1 MTKTWKKRI
10 QHKFFPLF
18 WSKIAIYLYIRIW
31 IQRPHWIRIQ
41 SGSGSAA
48 LQVTEDIEN
57 EQGHKSNILDN
68 WGITWNNLLFSKKDY
83 SKFIAILVGFVPL
96 KSCDFL
102 GSRNKKNH
110 LPRTW
115 HRFPSIRFLII
126 NADPDH
132 INVESGSETLVKSAV
147 FPPKPK
153 NRNFDA
159 TVRRTVS
166 NLPYCCTHPDSW
178 GQRKWL

>member
-1 MTKTWKKRI
+1 MTKNWRKRI
-10 QHKFFPLF
+10 QHKFFHLF
-18 WSKIAIYLYIRIW
+18 WSKMAYIAYLYIRIW
-31 IQRPHWIRIQ
+31 IQRPHWIRIP

-102 GSRNKKNH
+102 GSRNKKTICRG
-110 LPRTW
+110 LEIGFPGSDSLLSMRIQTTSTW
-115 HRFPSIRFLII
+115 NPGPKDRNSGQIRRFSSKAKKQKFR
-126 NADPDH
+126 
-132 INVESGSETLVKSAV
+132 
-147 FPPKPK
+147 
-153 NRNFDA
+153 RNCA
-159 TVRRTVS
+159 A
-166 NLPYCCTHPDSW
+166 Y
-178 GQRKWL
+178 GK